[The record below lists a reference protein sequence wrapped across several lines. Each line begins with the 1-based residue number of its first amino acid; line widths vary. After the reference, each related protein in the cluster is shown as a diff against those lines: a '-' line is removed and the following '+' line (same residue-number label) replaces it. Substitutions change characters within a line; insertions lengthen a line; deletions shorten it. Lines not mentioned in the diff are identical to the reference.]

1 MAVGI
6 SPKLP
11 LDKGFDVNKTI
22 AAKILQNMKMVLL
35 TSPGERIGLPKF
47 GVGLRRFLFEPLT
60 NATLARLESKIRQQ
74 LKAYVPDARIENVLI
89 DSPLTNVNM
98 QGSSDHQ
105 MVISIDYKIPTIAK
119 SLRMSLLATSQTI
132 IVQ

>member
-6 SPKLP
+6 SPRLP

-22 AAKILQNMKMVLL
+22 AAKIRQNMKMVLL
-35 TSPGERIGLPKF
+35 TSPGERIGLPNF

-60 NATLARLESKIRQQ
+60 NATLGRIESKIRQQ
-74 LKAYVPDARIENVLI
+74 VKVYVPDARVENVLI
-89 DSPLTNVNM
+89 DSALTNASM
-98 QGSSDHQ
+98 QGSGDSQ
-105 MVISIDYKIPTIAK
+105 MVISIEYKIPTIAK
-119 SLRMSLLATSQTI
+119 SLRMSLLATNQNI

>member
-22 AAKILQNMKMVLL
+22 ASKIRQNLKMVLL
-35 TSPGERIGLPKF
+35 TSPGERVALPSF

-60 NATLARLESKIRQQ
+60 NATLGRIDSKIRQQ
-74 LKAYVPDARIENVLI
+74 VRVYVPDAKIENI
-89 DSPLTNVNM
+89 MFDSALNN
-98 QGSSDHQ
+98 SDMLSKNDQ
-105 MVISIDYKIPTIAK
+105 QVIISIDYRIPTIARSIRL
-119 SLRMSLLATSQTI
+119 SLKATEQDI